1 MYIHGSPQHRAHAH
15 NPMCGVINSQCRSKE
30 LHIFVIIYVIIL
42 VFDGFTPPHF
52 WTFWINFCFC
62 KTVLLS
68 LRDWG
73 VIDRDGQWFGKGE
86 CNRLRSWTFLLRVI
100 GPQLPKQRQF
110 RYFQL
115 PSIFPPKVHAVITSW
130 SCSPP
135 QCARPISKRASHAL
149 SRQTN
154 QQIAWCFQPINIWPV
169 RLYSCTPT
177 PSSTEVTNGSI
188 LMRVVSN

>member
-86 CNRLRSWTFLLRVI
+86 CNRLRSWTFLLHVI
-100 GPQLPKQRQF
+100 GPQLPKQRRF
-110 RYFQL
+110 HHFQL
-115 PSIFPPKVHAVITSW
+115 PSIFPPRVHAVIMRW
-130 SCSPP
+130 SRSPL
-135 QCARPISKRASHAL
+135 QCV
-149 SRQTN
+149 TN
-154 QQIAWCFQPINIWPV
+154 QQKGV
-169 RLYSCTPT
+169 TCTFPPNQSANRVMFSANQYLT
-177 PSSTEVTNGSI
+177 CKAVF
-188 LMRVVSN
+188 MRPHPKFHRSN